1 MKQVVRIILAAA
13 AVAAL
18 AVPAM
23 AADKLI
29 VKDAG
34 GTADVFKVDDTGT
47 ITSTSSTFF
56 FDPVTKRMGI
66 GTTTPSNP
74 LNVLG
79 TTSPAIKAQRDDIST
94 TVLATA
100 FNVANDNLTEGNGTA
115 FSLASKDAAGNPYSG
130 AVVGAVFTTHAAF
143 AHKTDLSLRTT
154 DRTSGSSTPV
164 ERFRISASG
173 NVLAGNKA
181 TTSAGPLANTATDG
195 FFYIPAVAGVPT
207 GVPTAYTGMIPM
219 QYDTTN
225 SKLCLYNGGWKCI
238 TWN

>member
-29 VKDAG
+29 VKSADG
-34 GTADVFKVDDTGT
+34 LTDVFKVDDTGK
-47 ITSTSSTFF
+47 ISTTNSAFY
-56 FDPVTKRMGI
+56 FDSVTNRMGI

-79 TTSPAIKAQRDDIST
+79 TTAPAIKAQRDDTST
-94 TVLATA
+94 TVIATA
-100 FNVANDNLTEGNGTA
+100 FNVANDNLTQGNGSA
-115 FSLASKDAAGNPYSG
+115 FSIASKDTGGGPYSG
-130 AVVGAVFTTHAAF
+130 AVIGAIFVDHTQF
-143 AHKTDLSLRTT
+143 AHKTDLSIRVTNRTL
-154 DRTSGSSTPV
+154 GSSPL
-164 ERFRISASG
+164 ERMRISANG
-173 NVLAGNKA
+173 NVLAGNLA
-181 TTSAGPLANTATDG
+181 TASTGPLPTTAVDG

-207 GVPTAYTGMIPM
+207 GVPTAYTGMVPM

-225 SKLCLYNGGWKCI
+225 SKLCLYSGGWKCI

>member
-29 VKDAG
+29 VKNAG
-34 GTADVFKVDDTGT
+34 GTADVFKVDDAGT
-47 ITSTSSTFF
+47 ITATSPTFY
-56 FDPVTKRMGI
+56 FDPVGVKLGI
-66 GTTTPSNP
+66 GTNAPAAG
-74 LNVLG
+74 LNVVG
-79 TTSPAIKAQRDDIST
+79 TGVAVKAQRDNAD
-94 TVLATA
+94 TA
-100 FNVANDNLTEGNGTA
+100 NALTALNAANDDITAGNGIA
-115 FSLASKDAAGNPYSG
+115 FTLASKDAGGNAYAGAIMG
-130 AVVGAVFTTHAAF
+130 AIFTTHAAF
-143 AHKTDLSLRTT
+143 AHKTDLTYRVT
-154 DRTSGSSTPV
+154 DRTVQSTPI
-164 ERFRISASG
+164 ERLRISSSG
-173 NVLAGNKA
+173 NVLAGNRASLSTGALA
-181 TTSAGPLANTATDG
+181 TTATDG

-207 GVPTAYTGMIPM
+207 GVPTAYTGMVPM